1 MCLVLR
7 KLVGDIRFWI
17 VLFAVL
23 RLYGIANPPLEVS
36 HSWRQT
42 TVAMAARNFYE
53 IDSNILFPRID
64 IGGDLTGI
72 TGMEFPLMN
81 WLIYL
86 FSLLFGFHDWF
97 GRAINLLVTS
107 LGCWYFFR
115 LLKPRFGQQNAF
127 CSTLI
132 LCTSLWFP
140 FARKIMPDTFS
151 LSLVLIGMFYGLDFL
166 LHERRRLGSLLAYAL
181 LTMAGVLSKLPS
193 GYILVVF
200 LLPFF
205 DADVI
210 LRRKVWFAVASACIL
225 LPVAWWYFVW
235 VPYLVNQ
242 YGLWHFF
249 MGEGLAQG
257 FGEIS
262 HHLGRTLSRF
272 YNDALKYIGFVIFVA
287 GLVAAIVRRQCLMLL
302 ILALASLAFL
312 VVMFSSGETFYKHD
326 YYVIP
331 FVPVMALF
339 AGYAISLLKK
349 QQWRLVLLT
358 AIALE
363 NILNSHSQFIIRD
376 NRQPVLALEST
387 FDKFSDR
394 SDLICVNSG
403 QDPTVVYF
411 THRKGW
417 VATNE
422 QLLHDD
428 FREALRQHG
437 CRYILVMK
445 KVFGDDVDLPL
456 PVTYVSDDY
465 TIYSL

>member
-86 FSLLFGFHDWF
+86 FSLLFGFHEWF

-107 LGCWYFFR
+107 LGCWYFFG

-127 CSTLI
+127 CST
-132 LCTSLWFP
+132 
-140 FARKIMPDTFS
+140 
-151 LSLVLIGMFYGLDFL
+151 
-166 LHERRRLGSLLAYAL
+166 
-181 LTMAGVLSKLPS
+181 
-193 GYILVVF
+193 
-200 LLPFF
+200 
-205 DADVI
+205 
-210 LRRKVWFAVASACIL
+210 
-225 LPVAWWYFVW
+225 
-235 VPYLVNQ
+235 
-242 YGLWHFF
+242 
-249 MGEGLAQG
+249 
-257 FGEIS
+257 
-262 HHLGRTLSRF
+262 
-272 YNDALKYIGFVIFVA
+272 
-287 GLVAAIVRRQCLMLL
+287 
-302 ILALASLAFL
+302 
-312 VVMFSSGETFYKHD
+312 
-326 YYVIP
+326 
-331 FVPVMALF
+331 
-339 AGYAISLLKK
+339 
-349 QQWRLVLLT
+349 
-358 AIALE
+358 
-363 NILNSHSQFIIRD
+363 
-376 NRQPVLALEST
+376 QPVLALEST

>member
-64 IGGDLTGI
+64 IGGDLSGI

-132 LCTSLWFP
+132 LCASLWFP

-151 LSLVLIGMFYGLDFL
+151 LSLVLIGMYYGLDFL

-181 LTMAGVLSKLPS
+181 LTMAGVL
-193 GYILVVF
+193 IAVR
-200 LLPFF
+200 
-205 DADVI
+205 I
-210 LRRKVWFAVASACIL
+210 LRWSISPIAKVGWQPMSSCCMTTF
-225 LPVAWWYFVW
+225 
-235 VPYLVNQ
+235 
-242 YGLWHFF
+242 
-249 MGEGLAQG
+249 
-257 FGEIS
+257 
-262 HHLGRTLSRF
+262 
-272 YNDALKYIGFVIFVA
+272 
-287 GLVAAIVRRQCLMLL
+287 VRR
-302 ILALASLAFL
+302 
-312 VVMFSSGETFYKHD
+312 
-326 YYVIP
+326 
-331 FVPVMALF
+331 
-339 AGYAISLLKK
+339 
-349 QQWRLVLLT
+349 
-358 AIALE
+358 
-363 NILNSHSQFIIRD
+363 
-376 NRQPVLALEST
+376 
-387 FDKFSDR
+387 
-394 SDLICVNSG
+394 
-403 QDPTVVYF
+403 
-411 THRKGW
+411 
-417 VATNE
+417 
-422 QLLHDD
+422 
-428 FREALRQHG
+428 
-437 CRYILVMK
+437 
-445 KVFGDDVDLPL
+445 
-456 PVTYVSDDY
+456 
-465 TIYSL
+465 